1 LAQSL
6 ASLHLHIVFSTWRR
20 TEWIDDGVR
29 PELHA
34 YIAGTL
40 RNIKCA
46 VQRMNS
52 VEDHIHILMQLH
64 RTKAV
69 ADVLEEIKSSSS
81 RWIKSRHERFADFKW
96 QAGYG
101 AFAVSSSNVA
111 AVCRYIDIQREHH
124 QARSFQDE
132 YREIL
137 RRHGVAYDE
146 QYVWD

>member
-1 LAQSL
+1 
-6 ASLHLHIVFSTWRR
+6 
-20 TEWIDDGVR
+20 
-29 PELHA
+29 
-34 YIAGTL
+34 
-40 RNIKCA
+40 
-46 VQRMNS
+46 
-52 VEDHIHILMQLH
+52 MQLH